1 MIFPRV
7 WLVLVLTWNILRGL
21 ESEGVADWGGDVQ
34 CWGPGGRAVLVALIA
49 LLEGPDMFL
58 LTSQCSFL
66 PFRLHFTDEGSG
78 IRKLSFDVINK
89 SYINKNLFFCV
100 LILEKFDMMSV
111 INHI

>member
-1 MIFPRV
+1 
-7 WLVLVLTWNILRGL
+7 
-21 ESEGVADWGGDVQ
+21 
-34 CWGPGGRAVLVALIA
+34 
-49 LLEGPDMFL
+49 MFL

-66 PFRLHFTDEGSG
+66 PLRLHFTDEGSG